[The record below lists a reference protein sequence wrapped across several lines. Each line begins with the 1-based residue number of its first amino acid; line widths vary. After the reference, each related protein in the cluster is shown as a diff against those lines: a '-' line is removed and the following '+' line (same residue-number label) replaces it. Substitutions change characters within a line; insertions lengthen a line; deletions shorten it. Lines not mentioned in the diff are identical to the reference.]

1 MDASCIRPWV
11 ALFAAMVAA
20 NSGACDDADGAV
32 QVLREKTM
40 PAIACTAAV
49 KSRVEF
55 DMTQPGTRPENEPAC
70 PEPPALGQ
78 PVDAFEPNELAWLFA

>member
-1 MDASCIRPWV
+1 MDASTIRPWV

-20 NSGACDDADGAV
+20 NSGACDDADGTVQAV
-32 QVLREKTM
+32 REKTM

-55 DMTQPGTRPENEPAC
+55 DTTQPGMQRENEPAC
-70 PEPPALGQ
+70 PESPALGQ
-78 PVDAFEPNELAWLFA
+78 PVDAFEPNEFAWLFA